1 MIESIFNAAYGIW
14 NSLIGIAVT
23 LFTTSP
29 TAANGGVYTTTRTLY
44 NSIADIAFPIA
55 AVFFLVAIIQDV
67 VVTPPDQQARKF
79 FGTALKYTIMLGI
92 LGNLWTI
99 MGYVMGT
106 ADGITDAFSTAHGTT
121 YNLTMSGDL
130 QSAINE
136 AGTKPDV
143 VIHFTSFGDDLKD
156 FIEAWWDY
164 VLVNIIF
171 LISALAT
178 LFVVIAS
185 SISIIS
191 SAFQRIIKPLAILP
205 FASIAVAMGTGA
217 GESKR
222 VMTNY
227 LKSFFGYCVSGAFM
241 VVCVKLGVSISN
253 AGLIAFN
260 IGSLSL
266 VEKVLYL
273 CVQNAVT
280 PIVIAGLV
288 KTADSI
294 VGRFF

>member
-1 MIESIFNAAYGIW
+1 MIESIFNAAYGVW
-14 NSLIGIAVT
+14 NALIGIAVT

-44 NSIADIAFPIA
+44 DSISDIAFPIA
-55 AVFFLVAIIQDV
+55 AVFFLIAILHDV
-67 VVTPPDQQARKF
+67 VATPPDQQARKF
-79 FGTALKYTIMLGI
+79 LGSALKYTIMLCI
-92 LGNLWTI
+92 LANLWTI
-99 MGYVMGT
+99 MGYVMNT
-106 ADGITDAFSTAHGTT
+106 ADGITDALSAAHGTT
-121 YNLTMSGDL
+121 YQLTMSNAL

-143 VIHFTSFGDDLKD
+143 VIHFTSFGDDLKE

-178 LFVVIAS
+178 FVVVIAS

-205 FASIAVAMGTGA
+205 FASIAVAVGA
-217 GESKR
+217 GSGEANR
-222 VMTNY
+222 VMANY
-227 LKSFFGYCVSGAFM
+227 LKTFFGYCISGAFM
-241 VVCVKLGVSISN
+241 VICVKLGVAISN
-253 AGLIAFN
+253 SGLIVFN
-260 IGSLSL
+260 VGALSL

-280 PIVIAGLV
+280 PIVVAGLI
-288 KTADSI
+288 KASDSM

>member
-1 MIESIFNAAYGIW
+1 MIESIFNAAYGVW
-14 NSLIGIAVT
+14 NSLISIAVT

-29 TAANGGVYTTTRTLY
+29 TAANGGVYATTRTLY

-55 AVFFLVAIIQDV
+55 AVFFLVAILQDV
-67 VVTPPDQQARKF
+67 VATPPDQQARKF
-79 FGTALKYTIMLGI
+79 FGTTLKYTIMLGI

-99 MGYVMGT
+99 MGYVMST

-121 YNLTMSGDL
+121 YNLTMSSAL
-130 QSAINE
+130 QSAIAE
-136 AGTKPDV
+136 AGTKPNV

-178 LFVVIAS
+178 FFVIIAS

-205 FASIAVAMGTGA
+205 FASIAVAMGTGT

-227 LKSFFGYCVSGAFM
+227 LKSFFGYCISGAFM
-241 VVCVKLGVSISN
+241 VICVKLGVSVSN

-266 VEKVLYL
+266 VEKALYL